1 MTTTSPTLYK
11 YAMNI
16 KLSSVEPSPMNLVF
30 PHIEDMVLSSRKFD
44 KLEEAVDSA
53 NRLVG
58 EITGTLNLA
67 VSGEKY
73 KMVAEINPRFT
84 GKETIS
90 KDWGAN
96 EVAKLWI
103 YDKILHEA
111 KKGTTGN
118 ILAIALTQLL
128 EIPGDSVLLN

>member
-1 MTTTSPTLYK
+1 MNIAPIMYK

-16 KLSSVEPSPMNLVF
+16 KLSMVEPSPMTIVF
-30 PHIEDMVLSSRKFD
+30 PHVEDMVLSSRKFD
-44 KLEEAVDSA
+44 KLDDAVDSA

-58 EITGTLNLA
+58 EITSTLNLA
-67 VSGEKY
+67 VSSEKY
-73 KMVAEINPRFT
+73 KMVSEINPKFT

-103 YDKILHEA
+103 YDKVSHEA
-111 KKGTTGN
+111 KKEAKGN
-118 ILAIALTQLL
+118 ILAIALAQLL
-128 EIPGDSVLLN
+128 EIPGDPVMLN